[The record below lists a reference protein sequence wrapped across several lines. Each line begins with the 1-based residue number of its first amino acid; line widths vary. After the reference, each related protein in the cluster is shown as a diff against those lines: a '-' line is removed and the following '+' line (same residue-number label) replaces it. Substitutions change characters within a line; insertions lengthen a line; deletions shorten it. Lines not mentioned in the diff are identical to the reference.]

1 MNTLTISQ
9 AMITLS
15 DLEKSY
21 NNKMYALQ
29 DINNSTVRYILQ
41 LDNRKHMCNE
51 AFEFENPFNELLEM
65 SNKIYLLKTEI
76 SKSNNI
82 TEIDVLGSKGITDDT
97 RSIDKK
103 TLENVKK

>member
-29 DINNSTVRYILQ
+29 DINNSTIRYILE
-41 LDNRKHMCNE
+41 LDNQN
-51 AFEFENPFNELLEM
+51 
-65 SNKIYLLKTEI
+65 
-76 SKSNNI
+76 
-82 TEIDVLGSKGITDDT
+82 
-97 RSIDKK
+97 
-103 TLENVKK
+103 